1 MLDWLANI
9 SVKWAVVIVGLLVV
23 VRMSAPRVTWLPKGF
38 RQFLVD
44 YAETFAIAAAFVF
57 LVLHRFVF
65 QLFFI
70 PSESMVPT
78 LLVNDRIVVNRF
90 IYRFRPPERGEVI
103 VFHAPPQASLQPK
116 DFVKRVIGLPNET
129 IEIVPDRLV
138 IDGRPVA
145 RLVSQQENVDTQQD
159 LSVPPGA
166 ELAVVE
172 NQLLVNGRPFVV
184 LSSTGGASPRADG
197 LYVDGRPVQTFG
209 AGDLLQP
216 QSLPAALRHAGL
228 QGSLFSDAA
237 GNALYVVRG
246 RRLALDPGHVL
257 INGKSLGGEPYVRE
271 PPRYAKGPIKLG
283 PNEYFM
289 MGDNRN
295 NSADSHAWGPLDGN
309 RIVGKATLMFWP
321 PTRAGVVR
329 GSELY
334 AHAGK

>member
-23 VRMSAPRVTWLPKGF
+23 VRMSAPRLDWLPKAF

-90 IYRFRPPERGEVI
+90 VYRFQPPERGEIV
-103 VFHAPPQASLQPK
+103 VFHAPPQASPTPK

-138 IDGRPVA
+138 IDRRPVA
-145 RLVSQQENVDTQQD
+145 HLISGTEASDAQRDLVVPAGARLDI
-159 LSVPPGA
+159 
-166 ELAVVE
+166 VE
-172 NQLLVNGRPFVV
+172 SQLLVDGRPFVV
-184 LSSTGGASPRADG
+184 LSRTGGAAPRPDA
-197 LYVDGRPVQTFG
+197 LYVDGRPVQAFSPGEVTE
-209 AGDLLQP
+209 P
-216 QSLPAALRHAGL
+216 LPLPPFLRHAGL
-228 QGSLFSDAA
+228 QGSLFSDGA
-237 GNALYVVRG
+237 GNALYVIRG
-246 RRLALDPGHVL
+246 RQIGLDPGHVR
-257 INGKSLGGEPYVRE
+257 INGKPLGLEPYVRE
-271 PPRYAKGPIKLG
+271 TPRYHKGPIKLG
-283 PNEYFM
+283 PDEYFM
-289 MGDNRN
+289 LGDNRN
-295 NSADSHAWGPLDGN
+295 NSADSHAWGPLSGD

-321 PTRAGVVR
+321 PTRAGLLR
-329 GSELY
+329 AGELY
-334 AHAGK
+334 AQTAK